1 MYQRTAATKANHLM
15 SERFVKDG
23 VTVIPALTG
32 NPMMMS
38 REISVSTGLGPQRIG
53 TRTGSPADPV
63 PSLRTH

>member
-32 NPMMMS
+32 NPMMS

-53 TRTGSPADPV
+53 TRTVSPVDPV
-63 PSLRTH
+63 PSLRAH